1 VAGIAEW
8 LSDRAGH
15 KVTLIHPKRGAR
27 VDLLMLAND
36 NAKHAFFEKRR
47 QSDDVKERL
56 AQLQEKLRIPTLP
69 SRIECCDISHLGGGD
84 TVGAVV
90 AMLDGVPDK
99 KRYRT
104 FHVRGSSAQ
113 RAGEEGPS
121 GAAGGRVLEVNDDYG
136 AMYEVLARRFRRG
149 RKDESVAEPSDEQD
163 WDLPDLFVVDGG
175 RGQLAVALAAARD
188 LGLHDLPIVAL
199 AKERENLAGDTLVDR
214 VYLPGQKNPIPLKSN
229 SASLFFLA
237 RARDEAHRFSNKA
250 RERLG
255 NKKRFHSALDD
266 VRGIG
271 DKTKKALLRHFGSI
285 PAIKAASDA
294 EILAAPG
301 VTTRH
306 LRALRDAF
314 GVPAGPPTPE
324 TTAN

>member
-1 VAGIAEW
+1 
-8 LSDRAGH
+8 
-15 KVTLIHPKRGAR
+15 
-27 VDLLMLAND
+27 
-36 NAKHAFFEKRR
+36 
-47 QSDDVKERL
+47 
-56 AQLQEKLRIPTLP
+56 
-69 SRIECCDISHLGGGD
+69 
-84 TVGAVV
+84 VGAVV
-90 AMLDGVPDK
+90 ALLDGAPDK

-113 RAGEEGPS
+113 GAGEQGGAEG
-121 GAAGGRVLEVNDDYG
+121 ARVLGGVNDDYG

-149 RKDESVAEPSDEQD
+149 RKDESVAEPSEEPE

-199 AKERENLAGDTLVDR
+199 AKERESITGDTLVDR

-255 NKKRFHSALDD
+255 KQKRFHSALDD

-285 PAIKAASDA
+285 PAIKAASDV

-301 VTTRH
+301 VTSRH

-314 GVPAGPPTPE
+314 GVPATAGSNPE
-324 TTAN
+324 ESPR